1 MSGGDSKMET
11 PVPIPNTEVKHLYAD
26 GSKFNLA
33 RVGSCQAFS
42 LIYILF
48 SPSQLS
54 WLEHLTV
61 NQGVVGSS
69 PIEGATINKLE
80 KYIGISFY
88 FYKNK
93 LT

>member
-42 LIYILF
+42 LIYIFL
-48 SPSQLS
+48 PSQLS

>member
-42 LIYILF
+42 LIIIL
-48 SPSQLS
+48 
-54 WLEHLTV
+54 ED
-61 NQGVVGSS
+61 
-69 PIEGATINKLE
+69 
-80 KYIGISFY
+80 
-88 FYKNK
+88 
-93 LT
+93 

>member
-1 MSGGDSKMET
+1 MPGFLFDLYIPSQHVNAVLFLLFYLDLFLISDKINSWFGGDSKMET

-48 SPSQLS
+48 LPS
-54 WLEHLTV
+54 
-61 NQGVVGSS
+61 
-69 PIEGATINKLE
+69 
-80 KYIGISFY
+80 
-88 FYKNK
+88 
-93 LT
+93 

>member
-1 MSGGDSKMET
+1 MLFYFSLDFIFNSDKINTWFGGDSKMET

-48 SPSQLS
+48 LPS
-54 WLEHLTV
+54 
-61 NQGVVGSS
+61 
-69 PIEGATINKLE
+69 
-80 KYIGISFY
+80 
-88 FYKNK
+88 
-93 LT
+93 